1 MTFIFTKFNDFV
13 YRFSRK
19 IIWLKLSTSNHN
31 PKIIARYY
39 LEAVEEAGGSYHYCI
54 LWIGYCCK
62 CCIGCPKVVRGDY
75 GTENASVA
83 KIHLAFRM
91 NNTSDVTKDFLY
103 GPSTA
108 NTVSCSHY
116 WQKNQT
122 SHPSCSLNPRP
133 FVILFTPSLEAVE
146 GLVCGNQNSGTV
158 TGLGAY
164 DLCMWSN

>member
-1 MTFIFTKFNDFV
+1 M
-13 YRFSRK
+13 
-19 IIWLKLSTSNHN
+19 
-31 PKIIARYY
+31 
-39 LEAVEEAGGSYHYCI
+39 
-54 LWIGYCCK
+54 
-62 CCIGCPKVVRGDY
+62 VRGDY

-133 FVILFTPSLEAVE
+133 FVLLFTPSLEEWRAWFAVTKIE
-146 GLVCGNQNSGTV
+146 AQLLDLMTCACGPTDQTHTNHNASDGHGQSPQTNRIVYSAIRHFVSPIPRELSRGSLLYDGLKWIGG
-158 TGLGAY
+158 
-164 DLCMWSN
+164 SNCAR